1 MNRDDL
7 SIELAMTVRPKVLCE
22 QKSYFEP
29 IGLTWGY
36 SCSPFLLMNLTLKN
50 HRYKVVLLYELT
62 CHKVSLLYE
71 LTFLIMFH
79 IKCYIG

>member
-7 SIELAMTVRPKVLCE
+7 SIELAIPLWQRVLCE

-29 IGLTWGY
+29 IGLTGGY
-36 SCSPFLLMNLTLKN
+36 SCSPFLLMSLRLKN
-50 HRYKVVLLYELT
+50 HRYKVFPLYELT
-62 CHKVSLLYE
+62 CHKVSLLCE
-71 LTFLIMFH
+71 LTFLLMVH